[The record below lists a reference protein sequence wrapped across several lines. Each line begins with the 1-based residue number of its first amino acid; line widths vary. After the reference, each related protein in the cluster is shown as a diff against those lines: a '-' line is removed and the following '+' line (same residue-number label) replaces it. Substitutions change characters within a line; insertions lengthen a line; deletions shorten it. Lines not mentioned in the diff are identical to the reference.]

1 MGLTVGKEMS
11 KLTTGFFVGSDVG
24 CFVGLMVTGLGVSTM
39 GLGVGCFDGLLV

>member
-24 CFVGLMVTGLGVSTM
+24 CFVGLLVTGLGVAIM
-39 GLGVGCFDGLLV
+39 GLGVGCFDGLFV